1 MSLVTPF
8 LMIEN
13 KYFSGV
19 YQCPQW
25 QLWKFWKKSVDP
37 SFCYKFLKFW
47 QKTSHFAKS
56 ARKSAK
62 NGWTKKKIYFHILN
76 PWVLRNTR
84 QGGDH
89 QICEEKA
96 KSLHPTLHPQ
106 FISLDT
112 TFNTWSLIVSKLCA
126 VWRKQKKHRSLGPL
140 CQNIFTGKVELLL
153 PAAR

>member
-1 MSLVTPF
+1 MPSMTITEIFKENLFILAFVHIFWNFCKKVTF
-8 LMIEN
+8 
-13 KYFSGV
+13 
-19 YQCPQW
+19 C
-25 QLWKFWKKSVDP
+25 KK
-37 SFCYKFLKFW
+37 C
-47 QKTSHFAKS
+47 
-56 ARKSAK
+56 
-62 NGWTKKKIYFHILN
+62 KKISQKRLNQKKISFHILN

-96 KSLHPTLHPQ
+96 KSLHLTLHPQ
-106 FISLDT
+106 FISSDT

-126 VWRKQKKHRSLGPL
+126 VWRKQKKQRSLGPL